1 MSTFK
6 LRVELTGPSPG
17 FDVGEIGK
25 EKSKMTS
32 DYQLKQQ
39 AEYFSTGK
47 TRQKQISERK
57 IRGLVLAI

>member
-25 EKSKMTS
+25 EKIKS
-32 DYQLKQQ
+32 DYQITRLSNRLNISQQVRLGRNRFRKGKLK
-39 AEYFSTGK
+39 A
-47 TRQKQISERK
+47 
-57 IRGLVLAI
+57 